1 MAIKICISKELR
13 RGSGLSKVNNL
24 NLKDEHFVKEL
35 FMFRDRQN
43 LLDEQI
49 KWGILKYE
57 ICKFCMV
64 FSKSLQKERREKIHN
79 LEIKIKERRLNNDEK
94 IQLYNRQK
102 LDNFFDGIIE
112 AIRIRNRCQWY
123 LKREK
128 SNKFFLN
135 LEKSVEFKVKYNKL

>member
-13 RGSGLSKVNNL
+13 RGSGLWKVNNL

-102 LDNFFDGIIE
+102 LDNF
-112 AIRIRNRCQWY
+112 
-123 LKREK
+123 LT
-128 SNKFFLN
+128 
-135 LEKSVEFKVKYNKL
+135 V

>member
-1 MAIKICISKELR
+1 
-13 RGSGLSKVNNL
+13 
-24 NLKDEHFVKEL
+24 
-35 FMFRDRQN
+35 MFRDRQN

>member
-13 RGSGLSKVNNL
+13 RGSGLWKVNNL

-35 FMFRDRQN
+35 FKFRDREN

-49 KWGILKYE
+49 KCGILKYE

-64 FSKSLQKERREKIHN
+64 LSKSLQKERKGKIHN
-79 LEIKIKERRLNNDEK
+79 SEITRKERRLNNDEK

>member
-13 RGSGLSKVNNL
+13 RGSGLWKVNNL